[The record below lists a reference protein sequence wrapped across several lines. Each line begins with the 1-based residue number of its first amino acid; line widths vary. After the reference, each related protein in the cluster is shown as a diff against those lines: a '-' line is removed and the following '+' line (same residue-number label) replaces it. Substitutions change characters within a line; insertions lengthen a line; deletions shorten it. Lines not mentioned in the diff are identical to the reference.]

1 MSVDS
6 GVDAGVA
13 VKAESRRV
21 PPRVDDVC
29 ACGWRGMS

>member
-1 MSVDS
+1 MDS

-21 PPRVDDVC
+21 PPRVMKC
-29 ACGWRGMS
+29 ACVDDDA